1 LCTGPDLT
9 SEKDLDAFIRA
20 KGDSAYHPSCTCK
33 MGDPKDPGAVV
44 GPDTKVLGKDSS
56 TLSGERYILGSLTE
70 GGGSVQLT
78 FLYKLV

>member
-1 LCTGPDLT
+1 MCTGADLT

-56 TLSGERYILGSLTE
+56 STLSGERCIQGSLTVGE
-70 GGGSVQLT
+70 GSVQ
-78 FLYKLV
+78 FLP